1 MNPSVTEG
9 ADRLHGSVDK
19 IAQSAHQAVDRIAS
33 RAAPA
38 IDQMRSAATQA
49 GEAMGER
56 LDHLSAVQD
65 EWIESARGQVRAH
78 PLAVVGLAVLAGLLV
93 GRIMR

>member
-1 MNPSVTEG
+1 MSPSVTEG

-19 IAQSAHQAVDRIAS
+19 IAQSAHEAVDRIAS

-38 IDQMRSAATQA
+38 VDQMRSAATHA
-49 GEAMGER
+49 SEAMSDR
-56 LDHLSAVQD
+56 LDRFTAVQD
-65 EWIESARGQVRAH
+65 EWIDSAREQVRAH